1 MNEQTVDATLGGQG
15 GTVDPKTGSPHTLLW
30 FKSRLCHLQMER
42 PGGRGGGSL
51 SLFPR
56 GLKFLIGILPSLVW
70 ELSEPTHIR
79 CLAEDLI
86 YINTP

>member
-15 GTVDPKTGSPHTLLW
+15 GTVDPKTGSPHMLPLVQIQALSLANGVAW
-30 FKSRLCHLQMER
+30 
-42 PGGRGGGSL
+42 GGGWGS
-51 SLFPR
+51 SFLFPR
-56 GLKFLIGILPSLVW
+56 GFKFLTGILPSLVW
-70 ELSEPTHIR
+70 ESSEPTHIR